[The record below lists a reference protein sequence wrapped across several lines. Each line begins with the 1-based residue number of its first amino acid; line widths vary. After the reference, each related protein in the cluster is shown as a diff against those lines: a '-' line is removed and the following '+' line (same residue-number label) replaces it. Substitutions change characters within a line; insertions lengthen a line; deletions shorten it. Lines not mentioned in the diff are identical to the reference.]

1 MKQIFSWIDAKQ
13 RRDGLIMF
21 SVLAIVNLI
30 DFFTFWSWLNG
41 VIAVFSAV
49 LVAVLYEGGKLST
62 TEEENDGQRG

>member
-21 SVLAIVNLI
+21 SILAIVNLI

-41 VIAVFSAV
+41 AIAVFSAV
-49 LVAVLYEGGKLST
+49 LVAVLYEGGKFLT
-62 TEEENDGQRG
+62 TEEKEDGQ

>member
-21 SVLAIVNLI
+21 SILAIANLI

-41 VIAVFSAV
+41 AIAVFSAV
-49 LVAVLYEGGKLST
+49 LVAVLYEGGKFLT
-62 TEEENDGQRG
+62 TEEKEDGQ

>member
-21 SVLAIVNLI
+21 SILAIVNLI

-41 VIAVFSAV
+41 AIAVFSAV
-49 LVAVLYEGGKLST
+49 LVAVLYEGGKFLT
-62 TEEENDGQRG
+62 MEEKEDGQ

>member
-21 SVLAIVNLI
+21 SILAIANLI

-41 VIAVFSAV
+41 AIAVFSAV
-49 LVAVLYEGGKLST
+49 LVAVLYEGGKFLT
-62 TEEENDGQRG
+62 MEEKEDGQ